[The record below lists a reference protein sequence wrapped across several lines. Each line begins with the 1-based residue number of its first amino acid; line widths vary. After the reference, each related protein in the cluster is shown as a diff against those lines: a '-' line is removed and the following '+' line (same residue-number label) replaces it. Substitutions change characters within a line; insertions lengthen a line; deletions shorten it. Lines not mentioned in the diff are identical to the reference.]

1 MDTDSSCLIQCS
13 AALGALM
20 VVFYVAPYLLD
31 PYNYRHRFPG
41 PPLAGF
47 TNWWMYRVVR
57 AGNHSEIVKQLHAKY
72 GSHMYPFRS
81 YIQSLMFSVGTFVRL
96 GPNHISISDPDALET
111 VYGHGSGVL
120 KSDFYHSFRNGP
132 NTNTFNTQ
140 DKAEHS
146 KKRRRLANAFSP
158 QNVLDF
164 QPRVRNLIW
173 QLCVQWD
180 LRCEEAARGTSGPN
194 WVANNGRATMN
205 VCAQFSY
212 LAFDIIGDLALG
224 SPFGLIQA
232 QTDSSPSI
240 ESIDASG
247 QPVRGTMRVPVIE
260 TIAGAAFTGMTV
272 GVFPSWAHRLLRLLP
287 WNISGTN
294 NRINL
299 LKLAT
304 ASVEA
309 RIKRGSIKDS
319 EYGGRG
325 IDLVDKLLEAKND
338 DGSPLSAN
346 ELYAEAVMLL
356 VAGSDTT
363 SNTLSSLCYHL
374 AIHPEV
380 QRELQAELDLHVPYD
395 SSEETSGKAPPN
407 DAVVYYEMIKNLPY
421 LDACIK
427 EALRIHSTVGTGMPR
442 TVPSGKTITVAGQ
455 TFEAGSVIS
464 VPSYTTNRSSVWG
477 NDASDFRPGRWLE
490 DGAGTL
496 NKYFVPFSIGPRAC
510 IGRNLAY
517 MDLMLIV
524 ATLFRRYQVEALPT
538 TKIVIREAFARQTA
552 KCEVSIRR
560 RSVP

>member
-1 MDTDSSCLIQCS
+1 MSLISNPECAILFGSCVYNGTYD
-13 AALGALM
+13 ARE
-20 VVFYVAPYLLD
+20 LL
-31 PYNYRHRFPG
+31 
-41 PPLAGF
+41 
-47 TNWWMYRVVR
+47 
-57 AGNHSEIVKQLHAKY
+57 
-72 GSHMYPFRS
+72 
-81 YIQSLMFSVGTFVRL
+81 
-96 GPNHISISDPDALET
+96 
-111 VYGHGSGVL
+111 
-120 KSDFYHSFRNGP
+120 
-132 NTNTFNTQ
+132 
-140 DKAEHS
+140 AE
-146 KKRRRLANAFSP
+146 
-158 QNVLDF
+158 
-164 QPRVRNLIW
+164 PRVPTGLQTW
-173 QLCVQWD
+173 
-180 LRCEEAARGTSGPN
+180 A
-194 WVANNGRATMN
+194 ATMN

-240 ESIDASG
+240 ESTDASG
-247 QPVRGTMRVPVIE
+247 EPVRGTMRVPVIE
-260 TIAGAAFTGMTV
+260 TIAGAAFTGMSV
-272 GVFPSWAHRLLRLLP
+272 GIFPSWAHRLLRLLP

-309 RIKRGSIKDS
+309 RIKRGSRKDS
-319 EYGGRG
+319 ESGGCG
-325 IDLVDKLLEAKND
+325 IDLVAKLLEAKND

-346 ELYAEAVMLL
+346 ELYAEAHTELLMLPL
-356 VAGSDTT
+356 G
-363 SNTLSSLCYHL
+363 NY
-374 AIHPEV
+374 PEV

-442 TVPSGKTITVAGQ
+442 TVHPGRRSTVAGQ

-490 DGAGTL
+490 DGAGSEQILRAVL
-496 NKYFVPFSIGPRAC
+496 NRTKSR

-517 MDLMLIV
+517 MD
-524 ATLFRRYQVEALPT
+524 
-538 TKIVIREAFARQTA
+538 
-552 KCEVSIRR
+552 
-560 RSVP
+560 

>member
-72 GSHMYPFRS
+72 
-81 YIQSLMFSVGTFVRL
+81 GTFVRL

-260 TIAGAAFTGMTV
+260 TIAGAAFTGMT
-272 GVFPSWAHRLLRLLP
+272 
-287 WNISGTN
+287 
-294 NRINL
+294 
-299 LKLAT
+299 
-304 ASVEA
+304 
-309 RIKRGSIKDS
+309 
-319 EYGGRG
+319 YGGRG